1 MIKYVVAPKG
11 VEPFN
16 SIPPT
21 GQTYV
26 IQARPELSNTQYI
39 FYFIFCIIHT
49 VVQESENVF
58 FSGVD
63 AFENLL
69 KLSRETGRYISI
81 ANICHFICG
90 SECLIESIFS
100 ESCTQNIKKYNLLSC
115 ETCQ

>member
-1 MIKYVVAPKG
+1 M
-11 VEPFN
+11 EPFN

-26 IQARPELSNTQYI
+26 VQARPGLSNTQYVL
-39 FYFIFCIIHT
+39 FYFCIIHT
-49 VVQESENVF
+49 TVQESENVF

-69 KLSRETGRYISI
+69 KLSGEMGRYISI

-90 SECLIESIFS
+90 SECLTESYIFR
-100 ESCTQNIKKYNLLSC
+100 ELHTKHKKYNLS
-115 ETCQ
+115 